1 MWTRRRIAST
11 TAVLALLALLAWL
24 AFHSSEPSYRGKS
37 LSRWLEQARQNRE
50 LENAFPDVYLD
61 TPSAQAVRAMGK
73 DALPSLLR
81 IARTRDTILRQK
93 FFHFSGQYDWLGF
106 HPQRF
111 DDIQNKAA
119 YGFLVLGPV
128 AKSALPEFISML
140 NDPAPEVRALASFAI
155 GKIGP
160 DSAPALPALQR
171 LITNSVSASAQQNHS
186 TDERVLAAFAL
197 GEMRS
202 AARPALPQLELLR
215 KDSDI
220 DVRSAAEAAFVKIS
234 GHGFDAILEPL
245 KDPSC
250 WTNWFFAARA
260 SEFLGTN
267 GAPAIPFLIQALQH
281 TNPAVRDRALNSL
294 SAIHMSPEI
303 TVPAILPLV
312 AAANTNAIQRADALT
327 VIRNF
332 GPSARG
338 MVPTATLL
346 QALAAPDECVRT
358 QATNALRQI
367 DPEAA
372 RKAGIDSDNDRK

>member
-1 MWTRRRIAST
+1 MQTRRRIASS
-11 TAVLALLALLAWL
+11 AAALAALAFLAWL
-24 AFHSSEPSYRGKS
+24 TFHSSEPLYHGKS

-50 LENAFPDVYLD
+50 WENAFPDVYLD
-61 TPSAQAVRAMGK
+61 TPSAQAVRAIGK

-81 IARTRDTILRQK
+81 MARTRDTLLRQK
-93 FFHFSGQYDWLGF
+93 FCDFSRQYAWLGF

-111 DDIQNKAA
+111 GDIQEKAA
-119 YGFLVLGPV
+119 YGILVLGPV
-128 AKSALPEFISML
+128 AKTALPELISML

-171 LITNSVSASAQQNHS
+171 LITNSISASTQGTHATEEQ
-186 TDERVLAAFAL
+186 VIAAFAL
-197 GEMRS
+197 GEMGS

-220 DVRSAAEAAFVKIS
+220 YVRSAAEAAFVKIS
-234 GHGFDAILEPL
+234 GDGLEGILEPL
-245 KDPSC
+245 KDPSNS
-250 WTNWFFAARA
+250 TNWLFAAYA
-260 SEFLGTN
+260 TQILGTN
-267 GAPAIPFLIQALQH
+267 GARAIPFLLQALQH
-281 TNPAVRDRALNSL
+281 TNIAVCNTALNSL
-294 SAIHMSPEI
+294 AAIHMSPEI

-312 AAANTNAIQRADALT
+312 TAANTNGGLRAAALT

-332 GPSARG
+332 GPTARG
-338 MVPTATLL
+338 IVPTATLL
-346 QALAAPDECVRT
+346 QALADPDQGVRA

-372 RKAGIDSDNDRK
+372 RKAGID